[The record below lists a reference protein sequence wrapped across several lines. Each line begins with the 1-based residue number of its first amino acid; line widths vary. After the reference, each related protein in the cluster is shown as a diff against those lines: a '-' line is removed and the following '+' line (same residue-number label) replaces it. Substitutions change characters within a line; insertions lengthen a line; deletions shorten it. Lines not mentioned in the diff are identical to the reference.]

1 VKRLV
6 MKRGAISRLELIPN
20 ILLLSDS
27 ALPTGGFAHSY
38 GMETFICRGATNV
51 IGLLR
56 TFIHEELGK
65 VDLPAF
71 VIAYRATRRSD
82 LSGLKEI
89 DQTVNAMKIPRE
101 WREAGVQ
108 TGRRLITV
116 SEVLDGEQNRVT
128 ASEFWL
134 QYCKLVKSSGVPGQH
149 AVVAGALDCLL
160 GFSLDEAA
168 LAYAVSVL
176 KNLVSALVRLV
187 PLGQTE
193 GLRIQCSLH
202 EELVAIAQKAT
213 LITNPDQLG
222 GFAPELELAGMQ
234 HEQLYTRLFIS

>member
-6 MKRGAISRLELIPN
+6 MKRGAISRLGLLPN

-56 TFIHEELGK
+56 TFIHEEFGK

-89 DQTVNAMKIPRE
+89 DRTVNAMKIPRE

-108 TGRRLITV
+108 TGRRLIAI
-116 SEVLDGEQNRVT
+116 SAVLDGEKHTVT
-128 ASEFWL
+128 ASDFWL
-134 QYCKLVKSSGVPGQH
+134 PYCKLVESGDTPGQY

-160 GFSLDEAA
+160 GFSLEEAA

-176 KNLVSALVRLV
+176 KNLISALVRLV

-193 GLRIQCSLH
+193 GLSLQCSLH
-202 EELVAIAQKAT
+202 EELVVIAQKAT
-213 LITNPDQLG
+213 LITNLDQLG